1 MTYDFTDAFGGGLDG
16 LRARISASNVT
27 DQDPEIIPA
36 RVQANT
42 DPSAYDT
49 LGRRYFVTLTYDFN

>member
-1 MTYDFTDAFGGGLDG
+1 MKT
-16 LRARISASNVT
+16 LRGSHRVT

-42 DPSAYDT
+42 DPSVYDT
-49 LGRRYFVTLTYDFN
+49 LGSRYFLNLTYNFD